1 MIVVADTL
9 PKNAFLVGLLPRVKL
24 GQNGIVPPSKE
35 GKILGGWE
43 LCVHGISWVPHLQ
56 NLSSNSGDIIYT
68 TNTG

>member
-43 LCVHGISWVPHLQ
+43 LCVQGI
-56 NLSSNSGDIIYT
+56 
-68 TNTG
+68 